1 MTTNTLET
9 DYLIVGAGAMS
20 MAFADVMFSERPDAQ
35 MVIVDRRDRPG
46 GHWIDAYPYV
56 ALHQPAAFYG
66 VNSTT
71 LGQGGEDLAS
81 GAEIAAYYHLLMK
94 RFMASGR
101 VRFMGMSEYQGD
113 GRVVSTVDPS
123 QVTQIHARRR
133 VVDGGFMKVQVPSV
147 TPPKFE
153 VDPAITLVPPNLLP
167 RVSHAWQRF
176 LVAGGGKTGTDAIV
190 FLLRAGVA
198 PERIQW
204 IVPNDSWLWMRDLV
218 QPGIAQAEFMRHL
231 ESVIAAGSVDDI
243 FLNLERQGS
252 VIRIDPEVM
261 PEKWRCATI
270 SMEEVVALRRVKNVV
285 RLGRIKR
292 ITETQIEL
300 DRGSIETDPN
310 TLYVDCTAN
319 GLERRPP
326 QPLFAPNTITLQSL
340 VMCQQVFSAAI
351 IARIELLDLDD
362 AARNAICE
370 VVPHPESKNDHPTC
384 LLATFRNLLSANKK
398 IPFWLR
404 RSRLNLLHH
413 ESLLSYL
420 SGALKIVRTL
430 PLAEASYAR
439 MQKPAPHNSPSA

>member
-1 MTTNTLET
+1 MAATTLET

-20 MAFADVMFSERPDAQ
+20 MSFADVIFHERPKAQ

-66 VNSTT
+66 VNSTP

-94 RFMASGR
+94 RFVASGR
-101 VRFMGMSEYQGD
+101 VRFMGMSEYRGE
-113 GRVVSTVDPS
+113 GRVVSMLDPD
-123 QVTQIHARRR
+123 QATHVHARQR
-133 VVDGGFMKVQVPSV
+133 VVDGGFMNVQIPSV
-147 TPPKFE
+147 TPPKFA

-176 LVAGGGKTGTDAIV
+176 VVAGGGKTGTDAIV

-231 ESVIAAGSVDDI
+231 DSVVTAGSVDDI
-243 FLNLERQGS
+243 FLTLERQGS
-252 VIRIDPEVM
+252 VIRIDPNVM

-270 SMEEVVALRRVKNVV
+270 SMEEVTALRRITNVV
-285 RLGRIKR
+285 RMGRIQR
-292 ITETQIEL
+292 ISADQIEL
-300 DRGSIETDPN
+300 DQGSIHTDTQ
-310 TLYVDCTAN
+310 TLHIDCTAN

-326 QPLFAPNTITLQSL
+326 QPLFAAGAITLQSL
-340 VMCQQVFSAAI
+340 VMCQQVFSAAL
-351 IARIELLDLDD
+351 IARMELLDVDD
-362 AARNAICE
+362 DARNALCE
-370 VVPHPESKNDHPTC
+370 VVPHPESKHDHPTC

-398 IPFWLR
+398 MPFWLR

-413 ESLLSYL
+413 ESLLDYL
-420 SGALKIVRTL
+420 TGAIKITQRL

-439 MQKPAPHNSPSA
+439 MSKSVSERDAA